1 MSEDNLVNLDNLKTL
16 LKIIKSRRSIRHFK
30 KTPVSGEDI
39 KLLVDAATWAPSA
52 CNKQMWEF
60 IYVSEEDIKDKLV
73 NQAGA
78 QPNIKRAPCSLY
90 VTYPSNVT
98 KEGLANIQ
106 SASAAIQNLSLCASS
121 MGLGTVWV
129 EACGDPKIVRR
140 ILNIPKNQTI
150 ISAVCIGYPVMIP
163 SPPQRRRIETVLHMG
178 TFSNKLSGRKRPS
191 DIKEWDENSLINYRS
206 LGIRATSPSR
216 HDFDCAWGADEV
228 EEEAKLTN
236 NFSIKNKIDVKNI
249 YECLVFSG
257 NTSVRILEK
266 FPEASLTI
274 ADVYEDIID
283 FASKRIKRV
292 LPKEFKNLQ
301 THISGYSENIF
312 PEDGKYDLIICHK
325 KINMNLSLKTF
336 LEQAKK
342 HLNPNG
348 IISLSFW
355 NCNSMQAI
363 GWKFLQSKN
372 LRPVLCFNEGPLEPI
387 SPNEVIQVIKSTG
400 FKIKEDVGLGLLS
413 PIRNKYV
420 YKFVTKRPLIKRFSR
435 TRLMILKKD

>member
-1 MSEDNLVNLDNLKTL
+1 MSEDKLVNLDNFNTL
-16 LKIIKSRRSIRHFK
+16 LTIIKSRRSIRHFK
-30 KTPVSGEDI
+30 KTPVPQEHI
-39 KLLVDAATWAPSA
+39 KLLVEAATWAPSA

-60 IYVSEEDIKDKLV
+60 IYVDDEDIKNKLV
-73 NQAGA
+73 NKAGA
-78 QPNIKRAPCSLY
+78 QPNINRAPCSLY

-121 MGLGTVWV
+121 LGLGTVWV
-129 EACGDPKIVRR
+129 EACGDPNIVRK
-140 ILNIPKNQTI
+140 ILNIPKNQII

-191 DIKEWDENSLINYRS
+191 DIEEWNENSLINYRS

-228 EEEAKLTN
+228 DEEARLTK
-236 NFSIKNKIDVKNI
+236 NFVINEKIDVKNI
-249 YECLVFSG
+249 HECLVFSG
-257 NTSVRILEK
+257 NTSIRILKE
-266 FPEASLTI
+266 FPDASLTI
-274 ADVYEDIID
+274 ADVYEDITD

-292 LPKEFKNLQ
+292 LPKQHKKVQ
-301 THISGYSENIF
+301 THISGYSDKIF
-312 PEDGKYDLIICHK
+312 PKGSKFDLIICHK
-325 KINMNLSLKTF
+325 KINMNLDLETF
-336 LEQAKK
+336 LKQAKK

-355 NCNSMQAI
+355 NCNSMQAV

-387 SPNEVIQVIKSTG
+387 SPNNVIKTIKMSG
-400 FKIKEDVGLGLLS
+400 FEIKDDFGLGLLS
-413 PIRNKYV
+413 PVRNKYV
-420 YKFVTKRPLIKRFSR
+420 YKFVTRQPFIKRFSR
-435 TRLMILKKD
+435 TRLLILKKD

>member
-39 KLLVDAATWAPSA
+39 KLLVEAATWAPSA

-73 NQAGA
+73 NHAGA

-129 EACGDPKIVRR
+129 EACGDPKIVRK

-163 SPPQRRRIETVLHMG
+163 SPPQRRRIETVLHTG

-236 NFSIKNKIDVKNI
+236 NFGVITVKIKGQNYKNLILGNDLENKMKFLNFNTGCVMMFENENFDKIGYFDERFFLYFEESDFYERCKKLNKKIYLYEKVTIEHLGGSSIDARLIEKYKQLRNWHYCWSKYNFYLKHKGILIAISKTFPNLKNSIKGIIFNILFFNK
-249 YECLVFSG
+249 
-257 NTSVRILEK
+257 R
-266 FPEASLTI
+266 
-274 ADVYEDIID
+274 
-283 FASKRIKRV
+283 
-292 LPKEFKNLQ
+292 NL
-301 THISGYSENIF
+301 
-312 PEDGKYDLIICHK
+312 
-325 KINMNLSLKTF
+325 NLSLSE
-336 LEQAKK
+336 LSGLMSGY
-342 HLNPNG
+342 LN
-348 IISLSFW
+348 L
-355 NCNSMQAI
+355 
-363 GWKFLQSKN
+363 
-372 LRPVLCFNEGPLEPI
+372 
-387 SPNEVIQVIKSTG
+387 KSY
-400 FKIKEDVGLGLLS
+400 FRIH
-413 PIRNKYV
+413 
-420 YKFVTKRPLIKRFSR
+420 
-435 TRLMILKKD
+435 